1 MPASQSGFGSA
12 CMGQLKC
19 IVTSN
24 APNCKVCTGGGAPT
38 LQSLPQTACIEP
50 LSAALPCWN
59 STLASTYQGQKP
71 SEGMTGWESMKPFTR
86 FGGTFIC
93 WARPAHSGPS
103 SWLSAAVAGAAAM
116 ASTAKGTG
124 AEVDQ
129 AGWMDGRSGGS
140 RLRKALAGT
149 GGGGKRGTSAAAS
162 EVIHTLAGPLCM
174 KRAASSGWRCVC
186 RLQGLCEVRQ
196 LGLWGLTRCC
206 NQSVHLGACHGD
218 AMQPRHRRAGPLER
232 RHPLPGVCAA
242 PAASQL
248 MQQMVLRRPAAV

>member
-1 MPASQSGFGSA
+1 M
-12 CMGQLKC
+12 
-19 IVTSN
+19 
-24 APNCKVCTGGGAPT
+24 
-38 LQSLPQTACIEP
+38 QSLPQTACIEP

-149 GGGGKRGTSAAAS
+149 GGGGRGGGHKRRGQRGYPYACRPVVHETGSFERVEVRLQAARALRGS
-162 EVIHTLAGPLCM
+162 TARALGPHPLLQPERTPWCVPWRCDATQTPQG
-174 KRAASSGWRCVC
+174 RAA
-186 RLQGLCEVRQ
+186 
-196 LGLWGLTRCC
+196 
-206 NQSVHLGACHGD
+206 
-218 AMQPRHRRAGPLER
+218 
-232 RHPLPGVCAA
+232 
-242 PAASQL
+242 
-248 MQQMVLRRPAAV
+248 